1 MPSRSYD
8 ARIAFCDV
16 GLLLPFDD
24 LLLLDVKYIL
34 IRNKK
39 KRAKYHTSMEANNT
53 ARTTG
58 TNHQNEKD
66 IASSLAACEWNDD
79 IACIC
84 ACAALNWR
92 GTRGRA
98 HARNRHPLRHRPVR
112 NLTRRTTGGSRV
124 L

>member
-66 IASSLAACEWNDD
+66 IACSLRIERRYCVNMRMRSSQLARYAW
-79 IACIC
+79 AC
-84 ACAALNWR
+84 ACAQ
-92 GTRGRA
+92 
-98 HARNRHPLRHRPVR
+98 
-112 NLTRRTTGGSRV
+112 
-124 L
+124 